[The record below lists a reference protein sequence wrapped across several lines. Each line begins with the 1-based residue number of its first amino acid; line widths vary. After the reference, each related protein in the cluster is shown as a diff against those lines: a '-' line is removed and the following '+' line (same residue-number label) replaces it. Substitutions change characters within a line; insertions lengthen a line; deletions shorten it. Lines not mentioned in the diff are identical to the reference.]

1 MKRCIVIYF
10 FAFVSFFTFAQ
21 KTDSTAYSPTKLKL
35 FFECTDCDHAYYM
48 NQLPFVDFVR
58 DVKDADL
65 HVYITKQKNASEGFR
80 YFLNFLGRNTFA
92 DINYKL
98 QTDSPD
104 SESRLKR
111 NDRILRTL
119 KMGLT
124 PYVSRTDV
132 SDRIIL
138 TCNKSIKIKDPTI
151 KDPWNFWV
159 FVIDL
164 GGNLEAEES
173 NYNYKVRGK
182 LSCNQ
187 ITEIWKH
194 RFVFDYAY
202 ENETYDYRTASIKQS
217 IQKSYTLHS
226 RSVYA
231 ITKHWSAQYSAAI
244 KQDTYYNYGFYWD
257 FGPGIEYNFFPW
269 DMSDKKIVAVNYQF
283 KARYYDYIQQT
294 VNDLTE
300 DLIWN
305 QFVVMRLILRQP
317 WGDIE
322 SEAKYS
328 TYLSEWNQYNLSIK
342 TQLSVK
348 VARGLS
354 VFFNTEGALINDQHY
369 LPKSSSS
376 LTERLLQVRKEKTP
390 FELSGDIGLRYS
402 FGSIYNSVVNH
413 RF

>member
-1 MKRCIVIYF
+1 MKKDILLLF
-10 FAFVSFFTFAQ
+10 FTAVSFIAFAQ
-21 KTDSTAYSPTKLKL
+21 KNDSIAYSPTKLKL
-35 FFECTDCDHAYYM
+35 FLECTDCDHAYYM
-48 NQLPFVDFVR
+48 NQLPFVGFVR

-80 YFLNFLGRNTFA
+80 YYLNFVGKNSFA

-111 NDRILRTL
+111 NDRILKTL

-132 SDRIIL
+132 SERVFL
-138 TCNKSIKIKDPTI
+138 TCNDSIKISDPTI

-159 FVIDL
+159 FVLDL

-173 NYNYKVRGK
+173 YYNYQAKGNLNCKR
-182 LSCNQ
+182 
-187 ITEIWKH
+187 ITEEWKH
-194 RFVFDYAY
+194 RFVFTYAY
-202 ENETYDYRTASIKQS
+202 ENETYDYKTTNIKQS
-217 IQKSYTLHS
+217 IQNAFTFHT

-231 ITKHWSAQYSAAI
+231 INRHWSAQYSAAI

-257 FGPGIEYNFFPW
+257 LGPGVEYNFFPW
-269 DMSDKKIVAVNYQF
+269 DKSDRKVFALRYEF
-283 KARYYDYIQQT
+283 KARYYDYIQPT
-294 VNDLTE
+294 INDLTE

-305 QFVVMRLILRQP
+305 HFVALELILRQP

-328 TYLSEWNQYNLSIK
+328 TYIPDWNQYNLSLK

-348 VARGLS
+348 VARGFS
-354 VFFNTEGALINDQHY
+354 VFLKAEGALINDQHY
-369 LPKSSSS
+369 LPKVSSS
-376 LTERLLQVRKEKTP
+376 LTDRLLQARKEKTP
-390 FELSGDIGLRYS
+390 FELNGEIGIRYA